1 MCRICNILHIRQIIK
16 ERNLVKMATTQV
28 KQREYLLTVDNFS
41 NPQVVE
47 GKSAI
52 ALLLSRLILLEP
64 GSDPLHPGM
73 GVGIRKYRFN
83 SEKDI
88 LNTIQRDIENQVNTY
103 LPTFQGS
110 EVQLSLTDEKTLNIN
125 ITVGDTTYVYSSE
138 IDDPIDTLDEL
149 RIN

>member
-1 MCRICNILHIRQIIK
+1 
-16 ERNLVKMATTQV
+16 MATTTV
-28 KQREYLLTVDNFS
+28 KQREYLLSVDEFS

-73 GVGIRKYRFN
+73 GVGLRKYRFN
-83 SEKDI
+83 SNKDNLQTLQSAIEK
-88 LNTIQRDIENQVNTY
+88 QVDTY
-103 LPTFQGS
+103 LPSFQGS
-110 EVQLSLTDEKTLNIN
+110 EVQLILNDDKTMNIN

-138 IDDPIDTLDEL
+138 VDNNIGTLDEL
-149 RIN
+149 KLN

>member
-1 MCRICNILHIRQIIK
+1 
-16 ERNLVKMATTQV
+16 MATTQV
-28 KQREYLLTVDNFS
+28 KQREYLLTVDEFS

-64 GSDPLHPGM
+64 GSDPLHPDM
-73 GVGIRKYRFN
+73 GVGIRRYRFN
-83 SEKDI
+83 SNKNNLNSLKDI
-88 LNTIQRDIENQVNTY
+88 IENQVNTY

-110 EVQLSLTDEKTLNIN
+110 EVQLIMTEEKILNIN

-138 IDDPIDTLDEL
+138 VDDTIDTLDE
-149 RIN
+149 IKAN

>member
-1 MCRICNILHIRQIIK
+1 
-16 ERNLVKMATTQV
+16 MATTQV
-28 KQREYLLTVDNFS
+28 KQREYLLTVDEFS

-64 GSDPLHPGM
+64 GSDPLHPDM
-73 GVGIRKYRFN
+73 GVGIKKFRFDAN
-83 SEKDI
+83 KDVLYEIQKVIEK
-88 LNTIQRDIENQVNTY
+88 QVETY
-103 LPTFQGS
+103 LPSFQGT
-110 EVQLSLTDEKTLNIN
+110 EVELALTEDKILNIN

>member
-1 MCRICNILHIRQIIK
+1 
-16 ERNLVKMATTQV
+16 MATTQV
-28 KQREYLLTVDNFS
+28 KQREYLLTVDEFS

-83 SEKDI
+83 SDKNI
-88 LNTIQRDIENQVNTY
+88 LNTIKDDIEKQVNTY
-103 LPTFQGS
+103 LPSFQGS

-138 IDDPIDTLDEL
+138 VEDPIDTLSEL
-149 RIN
+149 KQN